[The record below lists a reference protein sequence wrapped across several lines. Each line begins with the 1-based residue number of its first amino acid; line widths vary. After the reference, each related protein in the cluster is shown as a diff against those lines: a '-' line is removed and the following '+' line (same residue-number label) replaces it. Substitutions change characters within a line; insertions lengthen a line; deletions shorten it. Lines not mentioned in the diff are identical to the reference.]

1 MNAHQPFWFKDSSK
15 YQQTL
20 SCPLGSWRLPL
31 QERLG
36 ARLRH
41 VMAAVRGAAAAGDR
55 AALTRLGQTQPPGP
69 TAAGAM
75 PALQRPCLPLDI
87 RPRSL
92 WFGTRAPC
100 SNCFLWTLVWV
111 STPSLPQHPLLT
123 LCPSAHLGCA
133 SLTAQ
138 CHLRLSPPSLA
149 PSS

>member
-87 RPRSL
+87 RPRPL
-92 WFGTRAPC
+92 YLGTRVPAVTTTYGAWFG
-100 SNCFLWTLVWV
+100 S
-111 STPSLPQHPLLT
+111 PSALPQPPLLA
-123 LCPSAHLGCA
+123 LGLCAHPGCPSH
-133 SLTAQ
+133 TA
-138 CHLRLSPPSLA
+138 
-149 PSS
+149 